1 MARDSGAGSCVTEK
15 IPTLIDNLKT
25 GADLVVTDESGETL
39 TVHPDRELRFLIHFL
54 GDIHQPVHTATNAD
68 AGGNCVKT
76 IGFVGFTH
84 QLHAT
89 WDSAVVAKAIEG
101 GHNSPG
107 SILNEFQSEE
117 ATVKSVTDP
126 AQIANESFIL
136 AKNEV
141 YGKTTP
147 PVPTID
153 HFVQV
158 SSKMC
163 AAQAPSEILM
173 VTVDGPGSFDNE
185 HTKKLVREQLFK
197 AGVRLAT
204 ILNGVFQ

>member
-1 MARDSGAGSCVTEK
+1 VEGPTLADRISQGPVPLDEALPMARQ
-15 IPTLIDNLKT
+15 I
-25 GADLVVTDESGETL
+25 
-39 TVHPDRELRFLIHFL
+39 
-54 GDIHQPVHTATNAD
+54 AD
-68 AGGNCVKT
+68 AMEAAHEKGVIHRDLKPANVKVT
-76 IGFVGFTH
+76 PDGTVKVLDFG
-84 QLHAT
+84 L
-89 WDSAVVAKAIEG
+89 AKALDPLAS
-101 GHNSPG
+101 SPDV
-107 SILNEFQSEE
+107 S
-117 ATVKSVTDP
+117 
-126 AQIANESFIL
+126 QIANESFIL

-141 YGKTTP
+141 YGKTMP

-197 AGVRLAT
+197 AGVRLAA
-204 ILNGVFQ
+204 ILNAVFQ